1 MNSLRHIDEFRSVL
15 DTYHLSETAQQTLT
29 GTNLVLLVG
38 VTSSGRNTIIE
49 KLLKTGD
56 YYHIVSDTT
65 RSLRTKDGMPIE
77 KNGREYWFRTE
88 EEVLADLRKGEYIEA
103 AIIHNQQVSGC
114 NIRELAAADQNQKIA
129 IKDIEPGGAHTIH
142 AYKPDT
148 TIIFVIPPTFEEW
161 MARLHSRSDLP
172 EDEILRRLE
181 SACQEI
187 VMVLDRDYYT
197 FIVNHDLDES
207 VGDVHEIAKLGHHDE
222 QKERAARMTAEQLYR
237 DTQAFLRTKTNE

>member
-1 MNSLRHIDEFRSVL
+1 MNSLRHIDEFRSIL
-15 DTYHLSETAQQTLT
+15 GTYHLSAAAQQTLNA
-29 GTNLVLLVG
+29 TNLVLLVG

-49 KLLKTGD
+49 RLLKTGD

-65 RSLRTKDGMPIE
+65 RKLRTKDGVPIE
-77 KNGREYWFRTE
+77 KDGREYWFRTE
-88 EEVLADLRKGEYIEA
+88 EEVLADLHEGAYIEA

-114 NIRELAAADQNQKIA
+114 NIRELAAADKNQKIA

-142 AYKPDT
+142 GYKPDT
-148 TIIFVIPPTFEEW
+148 TIVFVIPPTFEEW
-161 MARLHSRSDLP
+161 MVRLHSRSDLP

-181 SACQEI
+181 SACEEI
-187 VMVLDRDYYT
+187 VTVLDRDYYT

-207 VGDVHEIAKLGHHDE
+207 VVDVHQIAKLRHHDE

-237 DTQAFLRTKTNE
+237 DAQAFLRTKTSK